1 MTATL
6 FERGGTSP
14 SGHAQIRQA
23 FPTVDLLPSTAYSIS
38 FWAKR
43 ISLTPVLNLDFS
55 DNPSQVITLT
65 DNWDFYFFTL
75 TTKDSTI
82 TNNTSSS
89 EFIDIGSTTTAFGS
103 QIGEKYSIWKLHVSL
118 I

>member
-1 MTATL
+1 
-6 FERGGTSP
+6 
-14 SGHAQIRQA
+14 
-23 FPTVDLLPSTAYSIS
+23 VDLLPSTAYSIS

-43 ISLTPVLNLDFS
+43 ISLTQVLNFDFS
-55 DNPSQVITLT
+55 DNPSQIITLT

-75 TTKDSTI
+75 TTRDSTI
-82 TNNTSSS
+82 TNNTSG
-89 EFIDIGSTTTAFGS
+89 EFIDIGSTTTALGS